1 MHTGHGDTGGGGVRD
16 GTWHENRA
24 GVGTSPSL
32 PEEPWRGV
40 GLPVKG
46 TPPCARRAEAGL
58 ARVEGL
64 AGGVAKSCV
73 SSMGLATDDAL
84 TPTSA
89 SMLARRGERVGE
101 GRSGREKKP
110 SWATRPPLL
119 PPAVLALRRSSQA
132 SASRP
137 LSSRPPSSSRSNGD
151 KPRLEEERTSLGCR
165 VERSWA
171 GRDIME
177 SQSSMSEVEERWE
190 GAGEAPGDGGQARA
204 GDSSALAS

>member
-1 MHTGHGDTGGGGVRD
+1 M
-16 GTWHENRA
+16 
-24 GVGTSPSL
+24 
-32 PEEPWRGV
+32 
-40 GLPVKG
+40 
-46 TPPCARRAEAGL
+46 

-64 AGGVAKSCV
+64 AGGVATPCV
-73 SSMGLATDDAL
+73 SSLGLDTDDAL

-89 SMLARRGERVGE
+89 SMPGERVGE

-119 PPAVLALRRSSQA
+119 PPAVLALRHSSQA

-137 LSSRPPSSSRSNGD
+137 PSSSSEPSSRSNGD
-151 KPRLEEERTSLGCR
+151 KPGLEEERMSLGCR

-171 GRDIME
+171 GRDIIE

-204 GDSSALAS
+204 GDSSDLASLSTGSTAVSSSSALVSASLS